1 MSFDNKLKIEIF
13 HYQIST
19 PKSQLQ
25 KKKKKK
31 IVNLSKY
38 INKKYIKVIT
48 NNYTWHELQIIDI
61 ISNYW

>member
-13 HYQIST
+13 HYQIGT

-25 KKKKKK
+25 KK

>member
-13 HYQIST
+13 HYQIGT

-25 KKKKKK
+25 KK

-48 NNYTWHELQIIDI
+48 NNYT
-61 ISNYW
+61 